1 MQEDKTAVEGLDY
14 TKLVSENY
22 IYLTISS
29 STDLV
34 LTLIIKHYEEQGFH
48 LVGKTQL
55 TSNNK
60 IRHLAEMR
68 ITSQEIF
75 RNNY

>member
-14 TKLVSENY
+14 TKLVPENY
-22 IYLTISS
+22 IYITISS

-34 LTLIIKHYEEQGFH
+34 LTLLIKHFEEQGFH
-48 LVGKTQL
+48 LLSKTQL
-55 TSNNK
+55 ISNNK
-60 IRHLAEMR
+60 VQHLAEMR